1 MEKPKTKKQIG
12 VGTKKKEADFKLS
25 VYSKEGKIIGKF
37 TYDFSLFTVN
47 RKFKIG
53 FFLFCTYPN
62 LFFRFGFFHYYFS
75 SSLLSASAAS
85 RLLVSVVLWLIIF
98 SSGALVVG

>member
-1 MEKPKTKKQIG
+1 MIIRLSTKHISLG
-12 VGTKKKEADFKLS
+12 
-25 VYSKEGKIIGKF
+25 GKF

-98 SSGALVVG
+98 SSGVSVVCSLASSSGFAPIGLSGISGS